1 MQRCSTRWADA
12 APCAALLGA
21 AKIQTAANH
30 NRLKSFLR
38 LAAIRIALYEEHL
51 CAL

>member
-1 MQRCSTRWADA
+1 
-12 APCAALLGA
+12 LLGA

-30 NRLKSFLR
+30 DRLTPFLR

-51 CAL
+51 CAV

>member
-1 MQRCSTRWADA
+1 MPRYAQHCS
-12 APCAALLGA
+12 GA

-30 NRLKSFLR
+30 DTLKPFLC
-38 LAAIRIALYEEHL
+38 LAAIWIALYEERL